1 MPDPREFRL
10 DSLSTWLTI
19 WATLVFLGV
28 AVELLEDGPEVWKI
42 LKNLR
47 KPDWVDNKR
56 IWRWQFSR
64 KDAKKVIAVIGTGI
78 VAAGI
83 AGELY
88 VGAESSRIEHEI
100 RTDLTN

>member
-47 KPDWVDNKR
+47 KPDWVDK
-56 IWRWQFSR
+56 
-64 KDAKKVIAVIGTGI
+64 
-78 VAAGI
+78 
-83 AGELY
+83 
-88 VGAESSRIEHEI
+88 
-100 RTDLTN
+100 